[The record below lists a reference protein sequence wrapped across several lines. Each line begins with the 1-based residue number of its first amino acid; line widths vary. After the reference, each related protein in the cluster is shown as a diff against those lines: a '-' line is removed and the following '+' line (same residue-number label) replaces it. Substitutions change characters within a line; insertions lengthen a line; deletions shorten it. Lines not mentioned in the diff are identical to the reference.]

1 MKGPEK
7 PNPQVSIR
15 LPALMEN
22 LPRFIE
28 PVSAAARALGIGEEK
43 CADLELALEEAL
55 VNIFS
60 YAYPETPGFVT
71 VSCRTEADGFVLLLE
86 DEGIAFSMMAASPPD
101 LNRDMAD
108 RKIGGLG
115 IHLIKT
121 LMDEVRYRREGNRNM
136 LELILFM
143 HGKEEGR

>member
-1 MKGPEK
+1 LKVPEK
-7 PNPQVSIR
+7 TDPLVSIR

-22 LPRFIE
+22 LPRLIE

-55 VNIFS
+55 VNIFR
-60 YAYPETPGFVT
+60 YAYPDKPGPVI
-71 VSCRTEADGFVLLLE
+71 VSCRTAVDCLAVLLE
-86 DEGIAFSMMAASPPD
+86 DEGIAFSVTAVSPPD

-108 RKIGGLG
+108 QKIGGLG

-121 LMDEVRYRREGNRNM
+121 LMDEVRYRREGNRNR
-136 LELILFM
+136 LELILFLN
-143 HGKEEGR
+143 GKEGA